1 MEVFIMKKSLVKL
14 MATTT
19 VALTLAGSAAA
30 LAGQIVSPAFGD
42 AESAQYWANQN
53 VEPGETLTVVE
64 KDGQFFVESSKVGE
78 TTETPAPAETTFD
91 PTDPYGADAK
101 VDKDAP
107 VNAFENVGRR
117 FKTLGEAVDAYP
129 DAFVMY
135 DPATEDYVVF
145 TNRGGRKTYVFENVQ
160 DALNAFPNLD
170 PMYENGKY
178 YVFAFQAPRL
188 QYSFATVQEA
198 YEAFGEDANPMY
210 DSETGKY
217 VVYTNKAPRFVHEF
231 DTFEDA
237 MAAFPGSF
245 PMFENGKYYVFTT
258 YEKVAG
264 TKGTIKNYVEGKLQD
279 TDKSIEVEGEDKKEV
294 TTEKEAEKEAGKES
308 GKTASK
314 GEQLPETGE
323 ATSYAIFGAAAL
335 AVLSGVGLV
344 APKFK
349 EEK

>member
-1 MEVFIMKKSLVKL
+1 MKKSLVKL
-14 MATTT
+14 AALSSAAFVLVGT
-19 VALTLAGSAAA
+19 VAPVVSAEDSSLPVIAGDEIEDPTDPFGSAAK
-30 LAGQIVSPAFGD
+30 L
-42 AESAQYWANQN
+42 
-53 VEPGETLTVVE
+53 E
-64 KDGQFFVESSKVGE
+64 KEQKAAE
-78 TTETPAPAETTFD
+78 TTETPTPGETKVD

-145 TNRGGRKTYVFENVQ
+145 TNRGGRKTYVFDNVQ

-188 QYSFATVQEA
+188 QYSFDTVQEA

-294 TTEKEAEKEAGKES
+294 TPEKEVEKEAEKEAGKES

-335 AVLSGVGLV
+335 AVLAGVGLV

>member
-14 MATTT
+14 AALSSAAFVLAGT
-19 VALTLAGSAAA
+19 VAPVVSAENPSEPVIAGDDIKDPTDPFGA
-30 LAGQIVSPAFGD
+30 L
-42 AESAQYWANQN
+42 
-53 VEPGETLTVVE
+53 E
-64 KDGQFFVESSKVGE
+64 KLENE
-78 TTETPAPAETTFD
+78 EETPAPAETTFD

-101 VDKDAP
+101 VDKEAP
-107 VNAFENVGRR
+107 VNAFENVGRH

-188 QYSFATVQEA
+188 QYSFDTVQEA

-294 TTEKEAEKEAGKES
+294 TPEKEVEKEAGKES